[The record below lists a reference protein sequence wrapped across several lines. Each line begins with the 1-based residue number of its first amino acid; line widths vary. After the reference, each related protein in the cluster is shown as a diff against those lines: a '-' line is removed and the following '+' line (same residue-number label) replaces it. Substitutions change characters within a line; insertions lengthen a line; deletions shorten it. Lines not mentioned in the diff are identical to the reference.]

1 MVRLPDFR
9 FHSKSRLFAN
19 QPLFDHSKSSLYYIF
34 RVFWTHQNFSLN
46 VGSISFSSFFRR
58 ANASKIWK
66 MSQAWPDP
74 NRAQNPTH
82 PEIWEIYFWI
92 FLRQVRSR
100 GWHANYFW
108 LDRWKTASR
117 SRGSAGSSAPPSSW
131 WVTTQWWFHPVKTK
145 IIRVVLSVRTQKV

>member
-1 MVRLPDFR
+1 MDVHIPFSYRTFSPVTEWFR
-9 FHSKSRLFAN
+9 KPNGIQLSDKYTPFGYRT
-19 QPLFDHSKSSLYYIF
+19 
-34 RVFWTHQNFSLN
+34 R
-46 VGSISFSSFFRR
+46 ISFSSFFQQV
-58 ANASKIWK
+58 NSSKIWK